1 LELIAMRLVLSAAVL
16 LSSPLMLAQS
26 ANDWPSFNRT
36 PDGQRFAPQRQ
47 ITPGNA
53 AQMQE
58 ICRYD
63 LHLQTSFQTGPVV
76 LDGVMYLTTGHD
88 TIAID
93 AATCAEKWRVHED
106 YAPAVP
112 NDTNRGAA
120 VMDGRVFR
128 GTQDGRVLAYDAAT
142 GKRLWEVTV
151 ADKAKQ
157 ESIPAALMAWKG
169 LVFAGN
175 AGTDAIPS
183 KGRMY
188 ALDAASGKIVW
199 EQYLVPRMV
208 DDALRGPAA
217 PAAPPVAVSDDEQLF
232 GGTSWTAYSLD
243 TATGTLYVPGGDP
256 SRSLHGDGGPQKSNL
271 AALDAKTGAVGRG
284 IPLVAQDFHDW
295 EVSAAPALFSGHD
308 GRLRFGVAT
317 KDGRLYSGNAKTGS
331 LFWTTPV
338 TTLSNVEAA
347 LQDAPV
353 HVCPGTQGGNEWNGP
368 AYSPVTGLLYVGAVD
383 WCTTLTRIPGKLDPK
398 VTMDPVASAKGR
410 ITAVN
415 AVTGRVAWQSL
426 VASPVLAAVT
436 ATAGG
441 VVFAGDLSGT
451 FYVFNAKTGDIAW
464 KKDMGAAL
472 AGGIISYA
480 GKDGSQRVAMATG
493 LKSAIWPMA
502 KGGAVL
508 VVYGLK

>member
-1 LELIAMRLVLSAAVL
+1 MRNVLSAAVL
-16 LSSPLMLAQS
+16 LFGSPLLLAQS
-26 ANDWPSFNRT
+26 ASDWASFNRT
-36 PDGQRFAPQRQ
+36 LDGQRFAPQKQ
-47 ITPGNA
+47 ITPANA

-76 LDGVMYLTTGHD
+76 VDGVMYLTTGHD

-93 AATCAEKWRVHED
+93 AASCAEKWRVHES
-106 YAPAVP
+106 YTPAVP

-142 GKRLWEVTV
+142 GKRLWEATV

-157 ESIPAALMAWKG
+157 ESIPAALLAWKG

-175 AGTDAIPS
+175 AGTEATPS

-188 ALDAASGKIVW
+188 ALDAATGKIVW

-208 DDALRGPAA
+208 NDALRGPAA
-217 PAAPPVAVSDDEQLF
+217 PAAAPVPASDDEQLF

-243 TATGTLYVPGGDP
+243 AATGTLYVPGGDP
-256 SRSLHGDGGPQKSNL
+256 KRAVHGDGSPQKSNL
-271 AALDAKTGAVGRG
+271 VALDARTGAVRKSV
-284 IPLVAQDFHDW
+284 PLVAQDFHDW
-295 EVSAAPALFSGHD
+295 EVSAAPALFAGRDGH
-308 GRLRFGVAT
+308 LHYAAAT
-317 KDGRLYSGNAKTGS
+317 KDGRMYSGDAVAAS
-331 LFWTTPV
+331 LTWTTPV
-338 TTLSNVEAA
+338 TTVSNADA
-347 LQDAPV
+347 PLKDAPV
-353 HVCPGTQGGNEWNGP
+353 RFCPGTQGGNEWNGP

-383 WCTTLTRIPGKLDPK
+383 WCTTLTRVPGKLDPK
-398 VTMDPVASAKGR
+398 NTMDPMDSATGR
-410 ITAVN
+410 MTAVN
-415 AVTGRVAWQSL
+415 ALTGRVVWQSRL
-426 VASPVLAAVT
+426 ASPVIAAVT

-441 VVFAGDLSGT
+441 VLFAGDVAGT
-451 FYVFNAKTGDIAW
+451 FYVLDAKTGATAW

-472 AGGIISYA
+472 AGGIVSYA
-480 GKDGSQRVAMATG
+480 INGGAQRVALATG
-493 LKSAIWPMA
+493 LKSAIWPMG
-502 KGGAVL
+502 KGGAQL